1 MHIQLL
7 FFPSD
12 IVEEL
17 PSIYQIKS
25 GLFKGVEEMW
35 EKWDIRSSKAS
46 LQVWMGDTEEL
57 GIRVAGLRVRQH
69 SKELGRFEK
78 GDMN

>member
-1 MHIQLL
+1 
-7 FFPSD
+7 
-12 IVEEL
+12 
-17 PSIYQIKS
+17 
-25 GLFKGVEEMW
+25 MW